1 MCNVDSAQRTLL
13 ANAHVQSVLCVILYR
28 SENHVQWHW
37 YIEVECIIVQYAG
50 HKKHCHQNDVAAV
63 ADSQRFTSKFGRE
76 NEALKCNE

>member
-1 MCNVDSAQRTLL
+1 MKQTESNKMALISESKG
-13 ANAHVQSVLCVILYR
+13 NYR

-50 HKKHCHQNDVAAV
+50 HEKHCHQNDVAAV
-63 ADSQRFTSKFGRE
+63 ADSQRLAPAFGRE